1 MEIDIFVQYIMTIL
15 PSVVSI
21 ISGLGTV
28 IVVIMRIK
36 RSGKKTEVSLNASL
50 NELSKD
56 NRELKRSLNEVIAEN
71 ALLKKQVNKLMVRLE
86 QNEKQTYQ
94 KIKGKVLDN

>member
-21 ISGLGTV
+21 ISGLGTIV
-28 IVVIMRIK
+28 VVIMRIK
-36 RSGKKTEVSLNASL
+36 RAGKKTEVSLNASL
-50 NELSKD
+50 EELSKD
-56 NRELKRSLNEVIAEN
+56 NRDLKRSLNEVISEN
-71 ALLKKQVNKLMVRLE
+71 VLLKKQLNKVMVRIE

-94 KIKGKVLDN
+94 KTKGQVLDN